1 MTKASATHSVGG
13 STAPTASVRRLT
25 LAMGGGREPKIM
37 ITKPMKRERTLH
49 QQVRVIYRACRR
61 LYGKEKTQNECLM
74 VFKVVYPELY
84 RLKKSEEERETLD
97 ESVRPSLQRIVKS
110 WHPTGRLRQLA
121 DRVDNLIGLPFDY
134 GREELIALLEDI
146 TPVAM
151 RIRKLTPRECFRLM
165 GVAEKD
171 IDTIQS
177 SSVSKSA
184 QYRLAGNSIVVDT
197 LYHILR
203 KLLVET
209 APEHQPGEQLT
220 LF

>member
-1 MTKASATHSVGG
+1 MQIGNIADDKGFSNPQRGRVY
-13 STAPTASVRRLT
+13 STDGISPSLDTCN
-25 LAMGGGREPKIM
+25 GGGREPKIM

-184 QYRLAGNSIVVDT
+184 NDPGWVTSTVTVSVV
-197 LYHILR
+197 ILLGTHR
-203 KLLVET
+203 ST
-209 APEHQPGEQLT
+209 M
-220 LF
+220 FW